1 MIVFPGEQSGYI
13 QQRSTLEAD
22 IHHRAYQQPD
32 HVVEKPISLDVK
44 AYPASLGTK
53 LPLGPGK
60 PTAVMWLVGLGGKGP
75 KIVLAL
81 ELTGGGVEQPQI
93 QRSPERPLERPTER

>member
-13 QQRSTLEAD
+13 QQRSTLETN

-44 AYPASLGTK
+44 AYPPSLGTK
-53 LPLGPGK
+53 LPLGPQE
-60 PTAVMWLVGLGGKGP
+60 PTAVMRLVGLRGKGP
-75 KIVLAL
+75 EIVLAL

-93 QRSPERPLERPTER
+93 ERSPERPFEGPTEG